1 MALVREALALH
12 AEVPGPFE
20 AARTQLVAAT
30 VLRRAGQRVA
40 ARAAL
45 EQASAAFETLGAI
58 DLLRRADAEL
68 ERFAARRS
76 PDVLTR
82 AERDVARLVV
92 AGRTNK
98 EIAGE
103 LHISLRTVESNLT
116 RIYRKMDVRSRTEL
130 TAKLIS
136 AP

>member
-1 MALVREALALH
+1 
-12 AEVPGPFE
+12 
-20 AARTQLVAAT
+20 
-30 VLRRAGQRVA
+30 VA

-45 EQASAAFETLGAI
+45 DQARSTFETLGAI
-58 DLLRRADAEL
+58 DLRRRANADLA
-68 ERFAARRS
+68 RFAARRA
-76 PDVLTR
+76 PGLLTR
-82 AERDVARLVV
+82 AEHDVARLVV